1 MREVDFEEMSRI
13 AASLG
18 DNSIDEMELA
28 KEAEAIDKAEALAES
43 RTKYIEAEISGDI
56 RNRFTYGDVE
66 IIELKKG
73 GFGVKCRG
81 EFVVPFGKYGWIDG
95 FEYGL
100 ARVRTNG
107 KTTYTK
113 NIVGV
118 ISLDT
123 DGKLVTDPE
132 KIAEHTKKEQQE
144 HPEHFAKWGII
155 NEQGEEVLPVEYDDI
170 WKFFGKS
177 RYTTKA
183 IKGGQEYDISLNDL
197 SDKAQKAPWLRRMH
211 REVEDDYDSYG
222 GHYGEFAGSYAQDVM
237 GYDDDTINDAFE
249 GDPDC
254 YWNID

>member
-1 MREVDFEEMSRI
+1 MKEVDFEELKRV
-13 AASLG
+13 AESLK
-18 DNSIDEMELA
+18 DNAIDEEKLVEDA
-28 KEAEAIDKAEALAES
+28 AAIDRVEALEES
-43 RTKYIEAEISGDI
+43 KAKYFEAEISGGI
-56 RNRFTYGDVE
+56 HHRVSYGDVE

-73 GFGVKCRG
+73 GFGVRNKG

-100 ARVRTNG
+100 ARVRTYGN
-107 KTTYTK
+107 TTYTK

-132 KIAEHTKKEQQE
+132 KIAEFTKKEQQE

-155 NEQGEEVLPVEYDDI
+155 NEKGEEVLPVEYDDI

-197 SDKAQKAPWLRRMH
+197 SDKAPKAPWLRRRH